1 MESGAMIKKKKK
13 KTWKVMVSCCLINE
27 EVSGSISVFWGN
39 MLVGNKH

>member
-1 MESGAMIKKKKK
+1 MIKKKKK
-13 KTWKVMVSCCLINE
+13 KKNMKSYGNINE